1 MSYAVIIIDLVKGNL
16 QQTPGSQMVKE
27 VRRILP
33 NVQRLI
39 QSARGKQIP
48 VIFACD
54 SFLAE
59 DFIFGGRMKPHAI
72 RGTEGAELIDEI
84 PMTPDDYFVPKRRFS
99 AFFKTDLDITLRSL
113 KVDTLAIGGIST
125 TGCVL
130 TTAWDALSNDFKA
143 VIVEDCCAA
152 RSIEVHEAI
161 VNIYRESA
169 LYPLFR
175 VLSLNEVLLEL

>member
-1 MSYAVIIIDLVKGNL
+1 MSYSVIIVDLVKDNL
-16 QQTPGSQMVKE
+16 LEVSKYMLDE

-33 NVQRLI
+33 QVQRLI
-39 QSARGKQIP
+39 EGARSKKIP

-54 SFLAE
+54 SFLPG

-72 RGTEGAELIDEI
+72 RGTQGAEVIDEI
-84 PMTPDDYFVPKRRFS
+84 EMTSDDYFLPKRRFS

-113 KVDTLAIGGIST
+113 KVDTVVIAGIAT

-130 TTAWDALSNDFKA
+130 TTAWDALSYDFKA
-143 VIVEDCCAA
+143 IID
-152 RSIEVHEAI
+152 
-161 VNIYRESA
+161 IYRKNA

-175 VLSLNEVLLEL
+175 ILSLEHILREF